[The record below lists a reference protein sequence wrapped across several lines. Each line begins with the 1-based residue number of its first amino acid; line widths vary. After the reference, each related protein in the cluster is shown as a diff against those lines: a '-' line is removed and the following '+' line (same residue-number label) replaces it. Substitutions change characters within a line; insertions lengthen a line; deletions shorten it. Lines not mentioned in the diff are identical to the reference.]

1 MAAVHSKCYALLSGA
16 SASTYNQAELSM
28 LCRSKLPVEVC
39 RMAAGELGPT
49 PWSPSTMGR
58 ACGKWEEQWSERA
71 VQMSPEERRLD
82 GEDWQAQ
89 IDEITRKKAAVGICT
104 GKAVDECA
112 AHKREEYPKYTKQL
126 NDAMAEKYRS
136 YRDDRSGLGAAGEG
150 APAEA
155 EAYVAD
161 AGGASTGAVS
171 QPKQVL
177 SSSEGGERDNGLA
190 AVAVAALGV
199 AAVGLLPNAPAE
211 VFRPSACSA
220 SARARAARRGAGRWR
235 RTRTPP
241 RTTRRRARSR
251 PRDPGWHPAVSLPP
265 TPVRCSTGW
274 TPITTECCRVRS
286 GPLVK
291 RCCAPMARCR
301 LCRCLE
307 LGALGTHSGSP

>member
-155 EAYVAD
+155 EAYVCLLCIC
-161 AGGASTGAVS
+161 ASQS
-171 QPKQVL
+171 RKKR
-177 SSSEGGERDNGLA
+177 SGEMEEDEDTTSDDEAQSPQQASRPRLASRGLA
-190 AVAVAALGV
+190 APDAGALFNRMDANHDGVLSRQEWAAGQAVLRSHGQVQALQMPG
-199 AAVGLLPNAPAE
+199 AGSAGHP
-211 VFRPSACSA
+211 FREPL
-220 SARARAARRGAGRWR
+220 SARAIRVGPSGA
-235 RTRTPP
+235 
-241 RTTRRRARSR
+241 
-251 PRDPGWHPAVSLPP
+251 
-265 TPVRCSTGW
+265 
-274 TPITTECCRVRS
+274 
-286 GPLVK
+286 
-291 RCCAPMARCR
+291 
-301 LCRCLE
+301 
-307 LGALGTHSGSP
+307 